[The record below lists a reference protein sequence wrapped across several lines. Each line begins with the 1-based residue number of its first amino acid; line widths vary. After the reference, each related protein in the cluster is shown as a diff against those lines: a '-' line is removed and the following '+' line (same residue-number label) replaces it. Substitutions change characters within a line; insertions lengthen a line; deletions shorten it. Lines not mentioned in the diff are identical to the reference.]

1 MKLTLIHPCI
11 GRRRGQRYIRSWQ
24 MEPLPAAVLAAL
36 TPREVSV
43 AFYDDRLEAI
53 PFDAPTDLV
62 AISVETYTARRAY
75 QIATEYRRRG
85 VPVVMGGFHATLAPE
100 EVAQYAESVVIGEA
114 EELWPRLLED
124 FRAGRLQP
132 RYRAEGRPSLAGLK
146 PDRSIFAGKRYLP
159 VGLVEASRGCRGSCE
174 FCAITACYGPS
185 QSWRPVAEI
194 IEEVRSIGKPLLF
207 FVDDNLTGEPER
219 AKELCREL
227 IPLRRRWVG
236 QASLAAAGDEELL
249 ALLRLSGCQGLL
261 VGLESLEPANV
272 ARMGK
277 GVNALPEGYA
287 AALAAFRRHGLRL
300 YVTFLFGYDGDTP
313 EVVRRTRRFA
323 AAERFYLAAFNHI
336 TPFPGTPL
344 FRRLEQ
350 AGRLRFGRWWLDPDY
365 LYGSLPFQPAGMT
378 AEAVETACL
387 AARRG
392 FFAWGSILRRSLDF
406 RVNSRSF
413 FMWFKFFAI
422 NAMMRAEVLRR
433 REIPLGDEAFAGELK
448 RVAMPLPANR
458 DAGSAHAEAGY

>member
-24 MEPLPAAVLAAL
+24 MEPLPAAVLAGL
-36 TPREVSV
+36 TPSDVSV
-43 AFYDDRLEAI
+43 AFHDDRLEAI

-75 QIATEYRRRG
+75 QIASEYRRRG
-85 VPVVMGGFHATLAPE
+85 VPVVMGGFHATLAAE

-114 EELWPRLLED
+114 EELWPRLIED

-132 RYRAEGRPSLAGLK
+132 RYRAERRPSLAGLK

-194 IEEVRSIGKPLLF
+194 IAEVETIRKPLLF
-207 FVDDNLTGEPER
+207 FVDDNLTGDPER
-219 AKELCREL
+219 ARELCRAL
-227 IPLRRRWVG
+227 IPLRVRWVG
-236 QASLAAAGDEELL
+236 QASLAAAADEELL
-249 ALLRLSGCQGLL
+249 ALLRQSGCQGLL
-261 VGLESLEPANV
+261 VGLESLEPENV

-287 AALAAFRRHGLRL
+287 AALAAFRRHGIRL
-300 YVTFLFGYDGDTP
+300 YVTFLFGYDGDTR

-344 FRRLEQ
+344 YRRLEL

-365 LYGSLPFQPAGMT
+365 LYGSLPFQPVGMT
-378 AEAVETACL
+378 AEEVEMACL
-387 AARRG
+387 ASRRG
-392 FFAWGSILRRSLDF
+392 FFSWGSILRRSFDF

-433 REIPLGDEAFAGELK
+433 REIPLGDDAFTGELEK
-448 RVAMPLPANR
+448 VAMPLRASRDEGANHV
-458 DAGSAHAEAGY
+458 DAGC